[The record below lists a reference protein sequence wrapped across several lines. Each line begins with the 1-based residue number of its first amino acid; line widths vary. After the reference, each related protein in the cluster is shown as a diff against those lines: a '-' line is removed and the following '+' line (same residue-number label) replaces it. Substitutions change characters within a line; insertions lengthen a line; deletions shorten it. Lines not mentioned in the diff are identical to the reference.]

1 MCASTATVACQ
12 EFRAA
17 DVCAYAAARIS
28 AAVPAIAMAGML
40 TVARLDALG
49 EGVSIHQL
57 TNPSLRPAPERS
69 YCASALSR
77 LCHRLP
83 RAPAPAHRR
92 CHARSPRF
100 QNRWRRR
107 WTRARVCRQGSVRVL
122 GLALRLICR
131 AKMVAALSSTGRCS
145 RTHCRTKQHQYA
157 ACTSVNFVLRPAELP
172 ARLPLCVA
180 SPENAH
186 GAQSH
191 QFRLPPARQ

>member
-69 YCASALSR
+69 YCARALSR
-77 LCHRLP
+77 LCR
-83 RAPAPAHRR
+83 RVAPHQG
-92 CHARSPRF
+92 RSIS
-100 QNRWRRR
+100 
-107 WTRARVCRQGSVRVL
+107 AVSG
-122 GLALRLICR
+122 ALRR
-131 AKMVAALSSTGRCS
+131 
-145 RTHCRTKQHQYA
+145 
-157 ACTSVNFVLRPAELP
+157 
-172 ARLPLCVA
+172 
-180 SPENAH
+180 
-186 GAQSH
+186 
-191 QFRLPPARQ
+191 

>member
-1 MCASTATVACQ
+1 MCALICEMGPVTRAPLELPDMSVGYAHMCASTATVACQ

-83 RAPAPAHRR
+83 RAPAPAHRH

-100 QNRWRRR
+100 QNQAQQMW
-107 WTRARVCRQGSVRVL
+107 
-122 GLALRLICR
+122 
-131 AKMVAALSSTGRCS
+131 VAQC
-145 RTHCRTKQHQYA
+145 CRTA
-157 ACTSVNFVLRPAELP
+157 FCLWDRSL
-172 ARLPLCVA
+172 
-180 SPENAH
+180 
-186 GAQSH
+186 
-191 QFRLPPARQ
+191 